1 MRKNGSY
8 FIALLNVTP
17 KNNHQLLLFKCSI
30 PQTQRDSS
38 DINEI
43 HETNKRN
50 PRRDIQRT

>member
-50 PRRDIQRT
+50 PR